1 MRYGDRQKAVL
12 SFNIEKHMPLLF
24 VLPCFIVLLGVSVF
38 PFLYSLWLSFNKW
51 ELGMGQRSP
60 TFAWLS
66 NYARLFSDNRFWG
79 SMENMAEVLVFGVG
93 AQLLIGLG
101 VALLLNRSFRGRS
114 WVTTLFL
121 LPMMICPVVVGCNWK
136 MIYHY
141 SYGPL
146 NHILRLIGVGEGLNW
161 LGSSHLALP
170 SIIIADTWEWMPFV
184 MIVLLAGLQS
194 IPEELYEAA
203 KVDGASRWQVF
214 WYITLP
220 SLKTII
226 IIVVLIR
233 VMDTF
238 KLFDLVALLTQG
250 GPASASETIAFYN
263 YLTGFKFFNM
273 GYAASLAYI
282 QLAVIIIIANVFLR
296 FLRGREEG
304 R

>member
-1 MRYGDRQKAVL
+1 MEKNRRASFSL
-12 SFNIEKHMPLLF
+12 SIEKRIPLLF
-24 VLPCFIVLLGVSVF
+24 VSPCVAILLAVSIF

-60 TFAWLS
+60 TFAWFN
-66 NYARLFSDNRFWG
+66 NYAHLFNDHRFWG

-93 AQLLIGLG
+93 AQFLIGLG
-101 VALLLNRSFRGRS
+101 LALLLNRPFRGRS

-146 NHILRLIGVGEGLNW
+146 NHILRIIGIGEGLNW
-161 LGSSHLALP
+161 LGSTHLALP
-170 SIIIADTWEWMPFV
+170 SIIIADSWEWVPFM

-194 IPEELYEAA
+194 IPVELYEAA
-203 KVDGASRWQVF
+203 KVDGASRWQEF

-226 IIVVLIR
+226 IIAILIR
-233 VMDTF
+233 MMDTF
-238 KLFDLVALLTQG
+238 KLFDLVVLLTQG
-250 GPASASETIAFYN
+250 GPASASETISFYN

-282 QLAVIIIIANVFLR
+282 QLAVIIVIATFFLR
-296 FLRGREEG
+296 FLRKGEG
-304 R
+304 G

>member
-1 MRYGDRQKAVL
+1 MEKNRWANLTLRLERQ
-12 SFNIEKHMPLLF
+12 IPLLF
-24 VLPCFIVLLGVSVF
+24 VSPCVLVLLAVSIF
-38 PFLYSLWLSFNKW
+38 PFLYSLWLSFSTW

-60 TFAWLS
+60 TFAWLT
-66 NYARLFSDNRFWG
+66 NYAHLFSDARFWT
-79 SMENMAEVLVFGVG
+79 SVENIAEVLVFGVG
-93 AQLLIGLG
+93 MQLLIGLG
-101 VALLLNRSFRGRS
+101 IALLLNRPFRGRS
-114 WVTTLFL
+114 LVTTLFL

-146 NHILRLIGVGEGLNW
+146 NHILQMIGLERGLNW
-161 LGSSHLALP
+161 LGSTDLALP
-170 SIIIADTWEWMPFV
+170 SIIVADSWEWMPFM

-203 KVDGASRWQVF
+203 KVDGASRWQLF

-226 IIVVLIR
+226 IIAVLIR
-233 VMDTF
+233 MMDTF

-250 GPASASETIAFYN
+250 GPANASETISYYN

-282 QLAVIIIIANVFLR
+282 QLVVIIIIAIVFLR
-296 FLRGREEG
+296 FLRKGEG
-304 R
+304 E

>member
-1 MRYGDRQKAVL
+1 MGGNKRASFSLNVEKKIPHLFLLPCVAVL
-12 SFNIEKHMPLLF
+12 MA
-24 VLPCFIVLLGVSVF
+24 VSIF

-60 TFAWLS
+60 TFAWLD
-66 NYARLFSDNRFWG
+66 NYTRLFTDPRFWG
-79 SMENMAEVLVFGVG
+79 SIENMAEVLVFGVG
-93 AQLLIGLG
+93 AQFLVGL
-101 VALLLNRSFRGRS
+101 VLALLLNRPFRGRS
-114 WVTTLFL
+114 WVITLFL

-146 NHILRLIGVGEGLNW
+146 NHILHIIGIEKGLNW
-161 LGSSHLALP
+161 LGSPGLALP
-170 SIIIADTWEWMPFV
+170 SIIVADSWEWVPFM

-214 WYITLP
+214 WYITVP
-220 SLKTII
+220 SLKTIMI
-226 IIVVLIR
+226 IAVLIR
-233 VMDTF
+233 IMDTF
-238 KLFDLVALLTQG
+238 KLFDLVVLLTQG
-250 GPASASETIAFYN
+250 GPASASETISFYN

-282 QLAVIIIIANVFLR
+282 QLAVIIIIATVFLR
-296 FLRGREEG
+296 FLRKGEG
-304 R
+304 G

>member
-1 MRYGDRQKAVL
+1 MEKNRRASFSL
-12 SFNIEKHMPLLF
+12 SIEKKIPLLF
-24 VLPCFIVLLGVSVF
+24 VSPCVAVLLAVSIF

-60 TFAWLS
+60 TFAWFA
-66 NYARLFSDNRFWG
+66 NYAHLFTDHRFWG
-79 SMENMAEVLVFGVG
+79 SMENMAQVLVFGVG
-93 AQLLIGLG
+93 AQFLIGLG
-101 VALLLNRSFRGRS
+101 LALLLDRPFRGRS

-146 NHILRLIGVGEGLNW
+146 NHILRIIGIEEGLNW
-161 LGSSHLALP
+161 LGSTHLALP
-170 SIIIADTWEWMPFV
+170 SIIIADSWEWVPFM

-194 IPEELYEAA
+194 IPEALYEAA
-203 KVDGASRWQVF
+203 KVDGASRWQEF

-226 IIVVLIR
+226 IIAILIR
-233 VMDTF
+233 MMDTF
-238 KLFDLVALLTQG
+238 KLFDLVVLLTQG
-250 GPASASETIAFYN
+250 GPASASETISFYN

-282 QLAVIIIIANVFLR
+282 QLAVIIVIATFFLR
-296 FLRGREEG
+296 FLRKGEG
-304 R
+304 G

>member
-1 MRYGDRQKAVL
+1 MEKNRRARFSLSIEKRIPVLFVSPCVAVL
-12 SFNIEKHMPLLF
+12 LA
-24 VLPCFIVLLGVSVF
+24 VSIF

-60 TFAWLS
+60 TFAWLN
-66 NYARLFSDNRFWG
+66 NYAHLFTDNRFWD
-79 SMENMAEVLVFGVG
+79 SIENMAEVLIFGVG
-93 AQLLIGLG
+93 AQFLIGLG
-101 VALLLNRSFRGRS
+101 LALLLNRPFRGRR

-136 MIYHY
+136 MIYNY

-146 NHILRLIGVGEGLNW
+146 NHILRIIGIGEGLNW
-161 LGSSHLALP
+161 LGSTHLALP
-170 SIIIADTWEWMPFV
+170 SIIIADSWEWMPFM

-194 IPEELYEAA
+194 IPVELYEAA
-203 KVDGASRWQVF
+203 KVDGASGWQEF

-226 IIVVLIR
+226 IIAILIR
-233 VMDTF
+233 MMDTF
-238 KLFDLVALLTQG
+238 KLFDLVVLLTQG
-250 GPASASETIAFYN
+250 GPAGASETISYYN

-282 QLAVIIIIANVFLR
+282 QLAVIIVIATFFLR
-296 FLRGREEG
+296 SLRKGEG
-304 R
+304 G

>member
-1 MRYGDRQKAVL
+1 MEENRRASF
-12 SFNIEKHMPLLF
+12 SFNLEKNMPLLF
-24 VLPCFIVLLGVSVF
+24 VLPCLIVLLAVSVF
-38 PFLYSLWLSFNKW
+38 PFLYSLWLSFSKW

-60 TFAWLS
+60 TFAWFS
-66 NYARLFSDNRFWG
+66 NYARLFSDDRFWG

-101 VALLLNRSFRGRS
+101 VALLLNRPFRGRS
-114 WVTTLFL
+114 WITTLFL

-146 NHILRLIGVGEGLNW
+146 NHILGLIGVEGGLNW
-161 LGSSHLALP
+161 LGSSDLALP

-194 IPEELYEAA
+194 IPVELYEAA

-233 VMDTF
+233 LMDTF
-238 KLFDLVALLTQG
+238 KLFDLVTLLTQG
-250 GPASASETIAFYN
+250 GPASASETISYFN

-273 GYAASLAYI
+273 GYAAALAYI
-282 QLAVIIIIANVFLR
+282 QLAIIIIIASVFLR
-296 FLRGREEG
+296 FLKKEEG
-304 R
+304 G